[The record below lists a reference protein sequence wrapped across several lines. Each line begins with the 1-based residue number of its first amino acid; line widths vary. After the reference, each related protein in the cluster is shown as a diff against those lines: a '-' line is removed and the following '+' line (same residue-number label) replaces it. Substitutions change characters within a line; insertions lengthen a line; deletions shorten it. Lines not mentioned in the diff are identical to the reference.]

1 MRSPLTKA
9 IQDQFVKRSEL
20 ANDPVTV
27 NARNEMISDGLGDV
41 GRVLLLAGGLGV
53 GLRGIQGA
61 GSMFGRSKPAL
72 LADQSP
78 ALLEVPHPVFERPED
93 AGIRKRK
100 KQEAIRGAMGTSVKA
115 AAEGDVPKLNP
126 IGSMLGMYKDP
137 FNPGEGG
144 LGSWLSGHG
153 ASPTSD
159 LGKTQMP
166 WYVPAVG
173 ASAVGGLAGGYKLMD
188 WVMNRKRKADL
199 KGELDDAKRE
209 YQEALVDMY
218 DPQKIKLLKRG
229 SAAEALARDL
239 HELATLMT
247 KTANPQKNPS
257 DTWTDAA
264 AKRLDGLIPTT
275 KLRQTGSSVAG
286 TGLGLYAALAG
297 GLALGSG
304 YLAHQYFSKTDP
316 NKVLADVVKK
326 RERERW
332 ATRPPEIFAVPTP
345 VSRHG
350 DEVDIKG

>member
-9 IQDQFVKRSEL
+9 IQDQFVKAAEL
-20 ANDPVTV
+20 PNDPVTV
-27 NARNEMISDGLGDV
+27 NARNEMISDGIGDV
-41 GRVLLLAGGLGV
+41 GRALLLAGAVGI

-61 GSMFGRSKPAL
+61 GSMFGRGKPTL

-100 KQEAIRGAMGTSVKA
+100 RQQEIRGALGTRVK
-115 AAEGDVPKLNP
+115 AAEGDVPKLHP
-126 IGSMLGMYKDP
+126 VGSLLGMYKDP
-137 FNPGEGG
+137 FNPGDGG
-144 LGSWLSGHG
+144 WFAGHG

-166 WYVPAVG
+166 WYMPAVG
-173 ASAVGGLAGGYKLMD
+173 AGVVGGTLGGYKLMD
-188 WVMNRKRKADL
+188 WLLNRKRKADL
-199 KGELDDAKRE
+199 KGELDDAKKE

-218 DPQKIKLLKRG
+218 DPARIKLLKRG

-247 KTANPQKNPS
+247 KAANPQMNPS
-257 DTWTDAA
+257 ETWTDAA

-275 KLRQTGSSVAG
+275 NLRQGANSAAG
-286 TGLGLYAALAG
+286 AGLGAYLALAG

-345 VSRHG
+345 VSVSG

>member
-9 IQDQFVKRSEL
+9 IQDQFVKRSEI

-27 NARNEMISDGLGDV
+27 NARNEMISDGIGDV
-41 GRVLLLAGGLGV
+41 GRALLLAGALGIGVRGL
-53 GLRGIQGA
+53 QGA
-61 GSMFGRSKPAL
+61 GTMFGRGNPQL

-78 ALLEVPHPVFERPED
+78 ALLEVPHPVFASNTD
-93 AGIRKRK
+93 AGIRKK
-100 KQEAIRGAMGTSVKA
+100 KKDEMVQGAMGTQIKA
-115 AAEGDVPKLNP
+115 AGDPSVPSLHP
-126 IGSMLGMYKDP
+126 VGSMLGMYKDP
-137 FNPGEGG
+137 FNLGEGG
-144 LGSWLSGHG
+144 WLSGHG

-166 WYVPAVG
+166 WYIPAVG
-173 ASAVGGLAGGYKLMD
+173 AGAVGGLAGGYKLMD
-188 WVMNRKRKADL
+188 WVLNKKRKSDL

-247 KTANPQKNPS
+247 KQGNGPLNPS
-257 DTWTDAA
+257 DTWTEAA
-264 AKRLDGLIPTT
+264 EKRLDGLLPSTNL
-275 KLRQTGSSVAG
+275 KQTGSSAAG

-345 VSRHG
+345 VVRNG

>member
-9 IQDQFVKRSEL
+9 IQDQFVKAAEL
-20 ANDPVTV
+20 PSDPVTV

-41 GRVLLLAGGLGV
+41 GRALLLAGAVGV

-61 GSMFGRSKPAL
+61 GSMFGRGKPAL

-100 KQEAIRGAMGTSVKA
+100 KQEEIRGALGTQVKA
-115 AAEGDVPKLNP
+115 AADDVPKLNP
-126 IGSMLGMYKDP
+126 VGSLLGMYKDP
-137 FNPGEGG
+137 FNPGDGG
-144 LGSWLSGHG
+144 WLSGHG

-166 WYVPAVG
+166 WYIPAVG
-173 ASAVGGLAGGYKLMD
+173 AGAVGGLAGGYKLMD
-188 WVMNRKRKADL
+188 WIMNKKRKADL

-218 DPQKIKLLKRG
+218 DPQKIRLLKRG

-247 KTANPQKNPS
+247 KSADGPMNPS

-264 AKRLDGLIPTT
+264 AKRLDGLLPSTN
-275 KLRQTGSSVAG
+275 LRQTGSSVAG

-345 VSRHG
+345 VARRG